1 MDHNMTVNRPTES
14 RDPGLPDAESDKLLI
29 EAIAQAMGS
38 TLRCQS

>member
-1 MDHNMTVNRPTES
+1 MTVNRPTES